1 MKILIS
7 GGIKTNNIVEGV
19 GMCFNSGGIDFIA
32 VPFIEDINNIY
43 QRGDYF
49 DRVIIIEQSWN
60 HDFEDTVEMN
70 IRQRINEFAIQ
81 SADKA
86 AFDDISFVF
95 LAQNEESASMVFE
108 EILPIQNL
116 SIVLVKKPKYSI
128 GFFRSLITTDM
139 DKFPQ
144 EIVYKLINNDNDSK
158 EVDNGNYTNTSAN
171 DYSVEYC
178 DDDIMSELFGDSG
191 DDFSDELF
199 GSVNLNKESE
209 FTQGENFNKD
219 GFGDSDFEQGGS
231 FDDED
236 FREDIDNIQDDEK
249 PSFNTDDGIHDSDDF
264 EPNSSFNDEKPSF
277 NTDDGIHDSDDFEQN
292 SSFNDENPSFNTDDS
307 DGFEQN
313 SSFNDENPSF
323 NTDDSDGFEQS
334 GRGEAKNSFSDSMY
348 EVEQNEGYTDEYNP
362 NLDNY
367 NPGTK
372 FDDRDYEREI
382 DNQNNGNQF
391 VNDLSSSQIKATLD
405 AFANRGN
412 SIVVTGFGGSGAS
425 TVALNLANII
435 SKLGYTVLL
444 VDLDTENKA
453 QSYISK
459 NNYECVEPDS
469 ASLMAAINSTSG
481 INAHISIVKQGFHL
495 LTMGLG
501 SDSAPIENLIQPDKI
516 ARFINLAKASHN
528 FVIYDVPFKTAV
540 GFGKDFT
547 FMADN
552 LVFSIDCSNWGI
564 TKAMINMC
572 NVDGDDMQETLFS
585 KGQILFN
592 RYKTFGKIM
601 GKKVKTAID
610 ITKVMDN
617 KVRELIGEDPGYYFQ
632 ALHICGI
639 INENPNFE
647 SGWFGDVQV
656 SDTSDG
662 SQLFLDLLTNIV
674 MKR

>member
-1 MKILIS
+1 
-7 GGIKTNNIVEGV
+7 
-19 GMCFNSGGIDFIA
+19 
-32 VPFIEDINNIY
+32 
-43 QRGDYF
+43 
-49 DRVIIIEQSWN
+49 
-60 HDFEDTVEMN
+60 
-70 IRQRINEFAIQ
+70 
-81 SADKA
+81 
-86 AFDDISFVF
+86 
-95 LAQNEESASMVFE
+95 
-108 EILPIQNL
+108 
-116 SIVLVKKPKYSI
+116 
-128 GFFRSLITTDM
+128 
-139 DKFPQ
+139 
-144 EIVYKLINNDNDSK
+144 
-158 EVDNGNYTNTSAN
+158 
-171 DYSVEYC
+171 
-178 DDDIMSELFGDSG
+178 
-191 DDFSDELF
+191 
-199 GSVNLNKESE
+199 
-209 FTQGENFNKD
+209 
-219 GFGDSDFEQGGS
+219 
-231 FDDED
+231 
-236 FREDIDNIQDDEK
+236 
-249 PSFNTDDGIHDSDDF
+249 
-264 EPNSSFNDEKPSF
+264 
-277 NTDDGIHDSDDFEQN
+277 
-292 SSFNDENPSFNTDDS
+292 
-307 DGFEQN
+307 
-313 SSFNDENPSF
+313 
-323 NTDDSDGFEQS
+323 
-334 GRGEAKNSFSDSMY
+334 MY
-348 EVEQNEGYTDEYNP
+348 EVEKNDGYTDEYNP

-382 DNQNNGNQF
+382 DNQNNGGQF

>member
-307 DGFEQN
+307 DGFEQ
-313 SSFNDENPSF
+313 
-323 NTDDSDGFEQS
+323 S

-348 EVEQNEGYTDEYNP
+348 EVEKNDGYTDEYNP

-382 DNQNNGNQF
+382 DNQNNGGQF
-391 VNDLSSSQIKATLD
+391 VNDLSSSQIKATLN

>member
-647 SGWFGDVQV
+647 LGWFGDVQV

>member
-264 EPNSSFNDEKPSF
+264 EPNSSFNA
-277 NTDDGIHDSDDFEQN
+277 
-292 SSFNDENPSFNTDDS
+292 ENPSFNTDDS
-307 DGFEQN
+307 DDFEPN
-313 SSFNDENPSF
+313 SSFNDEKPSF
-323 NTDDSDGFEQS
+323 NTDDSDDFEQS
-334 GRGEAKNSFSDSMY
+334 GRGEAKNSFNDSMY
-348 EVEQNEGYTDEYNP
+348 EVEKNDGYTDEYNP

-382 DNQNNGNQF
+382 DNQNNGGQF

>member
-277 NTDDGIHDSDDFEQN
+277 NTDDSDD
-292 SSFNDENPSFNTDDS
+292 
-307 DGFEQN
+307 
-313 SSFNDENPSF
+313 
-323 NTDDSDGFEQS
+323 FEQS
-334 GRGEAKNSFSDSMY
+334 GRGEAKNSFNDSMY
-348 EVEQNEGYTDEYNP
+348 EVEKNDGYTDEYNP

-382 DNQNNGNQF
+382 DNQNNGGQF